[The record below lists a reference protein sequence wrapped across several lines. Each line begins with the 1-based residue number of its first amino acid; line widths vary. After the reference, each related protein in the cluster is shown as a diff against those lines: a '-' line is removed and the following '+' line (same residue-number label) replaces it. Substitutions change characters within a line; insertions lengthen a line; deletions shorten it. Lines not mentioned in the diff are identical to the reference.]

1 MVVNLKNFFEP
12 ERIAVIGASR
22 NPSKVGHVIMKNI
35 LDGGY
40 PGEVIPVNPNAEEI
54 LRRKAYGSVK
64 KIEEKVDLAIISVPA
79 EFVLKV
85 VRECKDK
92 GIKDLLIISSG
103 FAEIGNK
110 KLEDKLADFL
120 NNNKMSAIGV
130 NCLGIYDSYN
140 KLDTLFLPRYRL
152 RRPEPGAIGFICQ
165 SGAVGSATMDIAT
178 EQGHKFS
185 KFISYGNA
193 THVDESDLIE
203 YLGNDDETKVI
214 CLYVEGIKNG
224 EKFYK
229 TVREVS
235 KKKPII
241 ALKGGLT
248 EEGNKAT
255 MSHTGSLAGK
265 KEVYLGIFKQT
276 GVIKAESLEEMF
288 SIASLVEKEV
298 RFDDNRVQV
307 ITNGG
312 GYGIISTD
320 NISES
325 KNLKMA
331 ELSGIATN
339 KLRRAFPKT
348 VNVRNP
354 LDLGGDATNER
365 YKIALEACIKDKKV
379 DCILLIV
386 LYQTPLITTDII
398 EVISEASSGTP
409 KPIVVVSTGGEFTEK
424 LSNSLE
430 KKGLPVFSF
439 PKDAITAMD
448 KLVWWENKRKSL

>member
-1 MVVNLKNFFEP
+1 MVNLKNFFQP

-22 NPSKVGHVIMKNI
+22 NPSKVGHVILKNI

-40 PGEVIPVNPNAEEI
+40 EGEVIPVNPNAEEI
-54 LRRKAYGSVK
+54 LRHKAYGSVT

-79 EFVLKV
+79 ELVLKV
-85 VRECKDK
+85 SKECKDK

-103 FAEIGNK
+103 FGEIGNK
-110 KLEDKLADFL
+110 KLEDKFADFL
-120 NNNKMSAIGV
+120 NENKMRAIGV
-130 NCLGIYDSYN
+130 NCLGVYDSYN

-152 RRPEPGAIGFICQ
+152 RRPEPGVIGFICQ
-165 SGAVGSATMDIAT
+165 SGAVGSATMDMAT
-178 EQGHKFS
+178 ERGHKFS

-193 THVDESDLIE
+193 TQIDESDLIE
-203 YLGNDDETKVI
+203 YLGKDEETKVI
-214 CLYVEGIKNG
+214 CLYVEGIKDG
-224 EKFYK
+224 DKFYK
-229 TVREVS
+229 TVKEVS

-248 EEGNKAT
+248 EEGMEAT
-255 MSHTGSLAGK
+255 LSHTGSLAGK
-265 KEVYLGIFKQT
+265 KEVYFGIFKQA
-276 GVIKAESLEEMF
+276 GVIRADSLEEMF
-288 SIASLVEKEV
+288 NIASLIEKDV
-298 RFDDNRVQV
+298 RFGGNRVQV

-325 KNLKMA
+325 KDLEMA
-331 ELSGIATN
+331 KLSGVTTN
-339 KLRRAFPKT
+339 KLRKAFPKT

-354 LDLGGDATNER
+354 LDLVGDATDER

-398 EVISEASSGTP
+398 EIISEMHGGTQ

-430 KKGLPVFSF
+430 KKGLPVFGF
-439 PKDAITAMD
+439 PKDAIVAMD
-448 KLVWWENKRKSL
+448 KLVWYQNKKKNL